1 MRESLL
7 KQELAKVEREIC
19 THGETFS
26 FYRYK
31 KNEYEE
37 DTEEKEVVC
46 DAPGLFHQ
54 TKSYVSR
61 SVSDANVTE
70 TKAQPMILFVLDDV
84 LKVSPGDMIDFS
96 GRTYTVSGK
105 NDVNQYGALCDVS
118 LEEVVT
124 DGVQG

>member
-1 MRESLL
+1 MRERLL
-7 KQELAKVEREIC
+7 KQELAKVEREIR
-19 THGETFS
+19 THGEMFS

-37 DTEEKEVVC
+37 DTEKKEFVC
-46 DAPGLFHQ
+46 NVPGLFHQ

-61 SVSDANVTE
+61 NVSDANVTE
-70 TKAQPMILFVLDDV
+70 TKAQPMILFVLSDV
-84 LKVSPGDMIDFS
+84 SGLSPGDTVDFS
-96 GRTYTVSGK
+96 GRTYIVSGK
-105 NDVNQYGALCDVS
+105 NDVNQYGILCDVS

>member
-1 MRESLL
+1 MRANLL
-7 KQELAKVEREIC
+7 GHEITKIEREIR
-19 THGETFS
+19 THGEMFS

-54 TKSYVSR
+54 TKAYVSR
-61 SVSDANVTE
+61 NVSDANVTE
-70 TKAQPMILFVLDDV
+70 TKAQPMILFIFDDV

-96 GRTYTVSGK
+96 ERTYTVSGK
-105 NDVNQYGALCDVS
+105 NDINQYGVLCDVS

-124 DGVQG
+124 DGTQG